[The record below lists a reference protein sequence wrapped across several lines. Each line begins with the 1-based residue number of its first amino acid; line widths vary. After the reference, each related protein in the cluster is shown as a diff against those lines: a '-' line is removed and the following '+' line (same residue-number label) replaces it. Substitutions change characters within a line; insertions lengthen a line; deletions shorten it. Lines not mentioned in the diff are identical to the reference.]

1 MKNHREK
8 MSVCVSVCMFKIM
21 CTLIK
26 VGIHAYMTYSTG
38 LRCGSFPEKFFKKK
52 HLFHDDKNY
61 CYFCK

>member
-38 LRCGSFPEKFFKKK
+38 LRCGSFPEKIKK
-52 HLFHDDKNY
+52 
-61 CYFCK
+61 